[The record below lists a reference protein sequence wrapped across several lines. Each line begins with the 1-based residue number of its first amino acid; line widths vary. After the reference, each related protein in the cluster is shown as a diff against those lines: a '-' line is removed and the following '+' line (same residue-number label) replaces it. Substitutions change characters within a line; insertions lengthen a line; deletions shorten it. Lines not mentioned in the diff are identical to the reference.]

1 MARGYNHA
9 KHNLLIFFSPVS
21 SKFFIT
27 SQEFFVIGFILC
39 LIQMK
44 FVIVIENL
52 ERVMKNL
59 EFVTEVGGA
68 SLDSRVRS
76 KL

>member
-1 MARGYNHA
+1 MPN
-9 KHNLLIFFSPVS
+9 
-21 SKFFIT
+21 T
-27 SQEFFVIGFILC
+27 DE
-39 LIQMK
+39 
-44 FVIVIENL
+44 IVNIIENL

>member
-1 MARGYNHA
+1 
-9 KHNLLIFFSPVS
+9 
-21 SKFFIT
+21 
-27 SQEFFVIGFILC
+27 
-39 LIQMK
+39 MK

-59 EFVTEVGGA
+59 EFVIEVGGA